1 MQQISLSAFADN
13 LNEIMPVIMKG
24 FARRLVKELYKGNI
38 TLPQFFIL
46 ESLYREG
53 ESRMTDLARCM
64 NATTAAMTGL
74 VDRLVRDSYIVRI
87 HDSNDRRIVKVKLT
101 AAGSDLVKRVNE
113 RRRQMVI
120 RIFGRIS
127 ESDRRDYLRILTQIK
142 DILTKE
148 KCPDE

>member
-1 MQQISLSAFADN
+1 MQEISLSAFADN

-24 FARRLVKELYKGNI
+24 FGRRLVKELYKGNI

-46 ESLYREG
+46 ESLYRES

-64 NATTAAMTGL
+64 NVSTAAMTGL
-74 VDRLVRDSYIVRI
+74 VGRLVRDNYIERI
-87 HDSNDRRIVKVKLT
+87 HDNADRRIIKVKLT
-101 AAGSDLVKRVNE
+101 AAGNDLVKRVNQ

-120 RIFGRIS
+120 GIFGKIS
-127 ESDRRDYLRILTQIK
+127 ESDRSDYLRILTQIK

-148 KCPDE
+148 KCPNE